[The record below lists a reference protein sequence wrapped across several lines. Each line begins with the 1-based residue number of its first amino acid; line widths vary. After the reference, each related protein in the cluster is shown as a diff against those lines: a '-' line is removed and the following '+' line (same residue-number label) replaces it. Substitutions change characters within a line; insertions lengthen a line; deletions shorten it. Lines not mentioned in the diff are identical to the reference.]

1 MRSWRI
7 LILSVVTLVKDHF
20 WLLLVAALLVYRFEQ
35 TLDRIDRAAMELER
49 TAREARLA
57 FIAADKP

>member
-7 LILSVVTLVKDHF
+7 FFLALVTLVKDHF
-20 WLLLVAALLVYRFEQ
+20 WLLLAAALLVYRFEQ

-49 TAREARLA
+49 TAREARQA
-57 FIAADKP
+57 FIADKP